1 MKKIFLILTTVFAT
15 TMCVAQT
22 ESEPSPEVLS
32 DNPVTTVT
40 TVTTVKEQHFGYLSY
55 SEALKAMPGYE
66 EAQKSIE
73 ALKADYDKELERA
86 EQEFTKKFN
95 EFVDGQ
101 KSFPENIL
109 LKRQKELQVL
119 MEQSIQFKNESQRLL
134 TKAENELMQPIVDKL
149 NAILQKIGTERNYD
163 YILNTDSN
171 AYPFVNVNRGDD
183 IMEFVIS
190 NIE

>member
-1 MKKIFLILTTVFAT
+1 MKKIFLILATVLTT
-15 TMCVAQT
+15 TMSVAQT
-22 ESEPSPEVLS
+22 ESGPSMDVLS
-32 DNPVTTVT
+32 ETPAAIVR
-40 TVTTVKEQHFGYLSY
+40 EQHFGYLSY
-55 SEALKAMPGYE
+55 SEALKAMPGYN
-66 EAQKSIE
+66 EAQKSLE

-119 MEQSIQFKNESQRLL
+119 MEQSIKFKDESQRLL
-134 TKAENELMQPIVDKL
+134 TKAEKELMQPLVDRL
-149 NAILQKIGTERNYD
+149 SGILQKIGTERNYD

-183 IMEFVIS
+183 IMEVVIS